1 MTKIVTVKGES
12 TPKHIKRVPDVS
24 DEQREK
30 RLINRALEL
39 VEERMEKGEATSAEI
54 LHFLKL
60 GSERNRRE
68 QEEISYRTELMR
80 EKTRAI
86 KSAEEREK
94 KYDTVIDAFSR
105 YGSTILASQDED
117 YSDIFL
123 QE

>member
-1 MTKIVTVKGES
+1 MTKVVTVKGGS
-12 TPKHIKRVPDVS
+12 SQKRRKSVPDVS

-39 VEERMEKGEATSAEI
+39 VEERMENGEATSAEI

-94 KYDTVIDAFSR
+94 KYDTVIDALNR

>member
-1 MTKIVTVKGES
+1 MTKVVTVKGGS
-12 TPKHIKRVPDVS
+12 SQKRRKSVPDVS

-39 VEERMEKGEATSAEI
+39 VEERMESGEATSAEI

-80 EKTRAI
+80 EKTKAI

-94 KYDTVIDAFSR
+94 KYDTVIDALNR

>member
-1 MTKIVTVKGES
+1 MAKVVTVKGGS
-12 TPKHIKRVPDVS
+12 PQKRRKGVPDVS

-39 VEERMEKGEATSAEI
+39 VEERMENGEATSAEI

-94 KYDTVIDAFSR
+94 KYDTVIDALNR

>member
-1 MTKIVTVKGES
+1 MTKVVTVKGGS
-12 TPKHIKRVPDVS
+12 PQKRRKSVPDVS

-39 VEERMEKGEATSAEI
+39 VEERMESGEATSAEI

-80 EKTRAI
+80 EKTKAI

-94 KYDTVIDAFSR
+94 KYDTVIDALNR

>member
-1 MTKIVTVKGES
+1 MAKIVTVKGES
-12 TPKHIKRVPDVS
+12 TPKRIKRVPDVS

-80 EKTRAI
+80 EKTKAI

-94 KYDTVIDAFSR
+94 KYDTVIDALNR

>member
-80 EKTRAI
+80 EKTKAI

-94 KYDTVIDAFSR
+94 KYDTVIDALNR

>member
-12 TPKHIKRVPDVS
+12 TPKRTKRVPDVS

-80 EKTRAI
+80 EKTKAI

-94 KYDTVIDAFSR
+94 KYDTVIDALNR